1 MVQARKVVAIEH
13 LTLDGV
19 YQAPARA
26 DEDDRGGFKYGG
38 WSVATDDP
46 EMQKAVS
53 RYMAN
58 GWSLLAGRT
67 TYEDLYQ
74 GWHVRQPSNPITHAL
89 TNAQK
94 FVVSRD
100 ANYKLAW
107 KNSTLLMGD
116 AADSV
121 ARLKREHDKTL
132 IIFGSGLLVR
142 SLLLSGL
149 VDELLLMIHPLVLG
163 DGRRFFDELPFTKL
177 TLADA
182 MTTRSGVLVSTYRL
196 TPD

>member
-132 IIFGSGLLVR
+132 IIFGSGVLVR

-149 VDELLLMIHPLVLG
+149 VD
-163 DGRRFFDELPFTKL
+163 
-177 TLADA
+177 
-182 MTTRSGVLVSTYRL
+182 
-196 TPD
+196 